1 MFYALVYNT
10 CYLNNFELSD
20 FHGTPSTKN
29 RPIPFIDAF
38 PLTLWL
44 YKQEDSSSPP
54 ITQPL
59 ARTAQNKRPPP
70 LPPRSSKGQLT
81 KKSEEKTNVAKMHL
95 LLVSCWTLPIIM
107 LFWDSLITMIPF
119 LLFQH
124 ITNLVSVQLN
134 HYQFLFLMRLLET
147 VSEITTFLTQD
158 VSHILGESD
167 ESSMALGLIAPQV
180 DLSLLMPSLSQQSKE
195 NNLASGDYNS
205 LNADQLKPETTTT
218 QSCSLADMH
227 LASTPQNNKLTG
239 LSIFR

>member
-1 MFYALVYNT
+1 MYYALVYNT

-44 YKQEDSSSPP
+44 YKQEDSSPPP

-95 LLVSCWTLPIIM
+95 LLVSCGTLPIIM
-107 LFWDSLITMIPF
+107 LFWDSLIMIFIFTF
-119 LLFQH
+119 LAY
-124 ITNLVSVQLN
+124 
-134 HYQFLFLMRLLET
+134 YQFGQCAT
-147 VSEITTFLTQD
+147 
-158 VSHILGESD
+158 ES
-167 ESSMALGLIAPQV
+167 
-180 DLSLLMPSLSQQSKE
+180 
-195 NNLASGDYNS
+195 
-205 LNADQLKPETTTT
+205 
-218 QSCSLADMH
+218 
-227 LASTPQNNKLTG
+227 
-239 LSIFR
+239 LSIFVFDETLGDC